1 MHYGSQLADELVH
14 FGYPEFDEDFIT
26 DLKKEIPIAM
36 ELAKRDF
43 DWESIEDSE
52 QYHKRVLARARR
64 ERQKKWLVQATTLE
78 LLLQLHG
85 LQIWTVLLRVALSR
99 GKTIL
104 ANVLVGFGYGGVHG
118 TPSEIGEQT
127 PQRLT

>member
-64 ERQKKWLVQATTLE
+64 ERQKKVVGAGDDPRAVAAAARIADLDSATESGIKSWKDDPGERARRIWLWWRTWHSV
-78 LLLQLHG
+78 
-85 LQIWTVLLRVALSR
+85 
-99 GKTIL
+99 
-104 ANVLVGFGYGGVHG
+104 
-118 TPSEIGEQT
+118 
-127 PQRLT
+127 